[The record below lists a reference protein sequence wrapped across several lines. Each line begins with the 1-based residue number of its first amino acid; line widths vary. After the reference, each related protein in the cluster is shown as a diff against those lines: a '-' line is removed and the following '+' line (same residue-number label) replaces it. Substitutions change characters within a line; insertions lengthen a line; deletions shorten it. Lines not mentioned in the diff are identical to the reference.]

1 MKKFKLLPLTIETNP
16 TKETNIQM
24 TSLEEDIQQLRIR
37 KIKGTNRLIYIY
49 IYIYFFFIYIYK
61 QINIMRGKKD
71 ATTFPDKPV
80 SWIAS
85 PFRGLKYINRY
96 IYIFFYTHIKIY
108 IYIFYINGSIKGF
121 SQQNVKLKSI
131 FNAACCLYMTLQN

>member
-49 IYIYFFFIYIYK
+49 IYIFFFYIHIYI

-71 ATTFPDKPV
+71 ATTFPEKPV
-80 SWIAS
+80 S
-85 PFRGLKYINRY
+85 
-96 IYIFFYTHIKIY
+96 
-108 IYIFYINGSIKGF
+108 
-121 SQQNVKLKSI
+121 
-131 FNAACCLYMTLQN
+131 

>member
-49 IYIYFFFIYIYK
+49 IFFFIYIYK

-80 SWIAS
+80 S
-85 PFRGLKYINRY
+85 
-96 IYIFFYTHIKIY
+96 
-108 IYIFYINGSIKGF
+108 
-121 SQQNVKLKSI
+121 
-131 FNAACCLYMTLQN
+131 

>member
-49 IYIYFFFIYIYK
+49 IYIYIYFFFIYIYK
-61 QINIMRGKKD
+61 H
-71 ATTFPDKPV
+71 
-80 SWIAS
+80 
-85 PFRGLKYINRY
+85 
-96 IYIFFYTHIKIY
+96 IYIFLYTYINIY
-108 IYIFYINGSIKGF
+108 IYIYIYIYMCIFFSTLMAAFKGF
-121 SQQNVKLKSI
+121 S
-131 FNAACCLYMTLQN
+131 

>member
-49 IYIYFFFIYIYK
+49 IYIFFLYTD
-61 QINIMRGKKD
+61 IN
-71 ATTFPDKPV
+71 
-80 SWIAS
+80 
-85 PFRGLKYINRY
+85 
-96 IYIFFYTHIKIY
+96 IY
-108 IYIFYINGSIKGF
+108 IYIYFFFSTLMAAFKGF
-121 SQQNVKLKSI
+121 S
-131 FNAACCLYMTLQN
+131 

>member
-1 MKKFKLLPLTIETNP
+1 
-16 TKETNIQM
+16 
-24 TSLEEDIQQLRIR
+24 
-37 KIKGTNRLIYIY
+37 
-49 IYIYFFFIYIYK
+49 
-61 QINIMRGKKD
+61 MRGKKD

-96 IYIFFYTHIKIY
+96 IYIFLYTYKNIY